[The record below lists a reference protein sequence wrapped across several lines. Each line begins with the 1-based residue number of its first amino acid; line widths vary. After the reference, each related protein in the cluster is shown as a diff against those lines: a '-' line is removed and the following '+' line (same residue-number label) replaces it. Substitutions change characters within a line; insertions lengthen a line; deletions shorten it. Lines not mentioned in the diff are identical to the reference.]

1 MSLLCAQAPVHSI
14 SSALCDSQLHATHRA
29 LSRFY
34 SDDGD
39 ICTGEETLED
49 VAPSWAYKQGDIVR
63 LELEFTDGEDR
74 GVLTFYKNGKEIP
87 QRFTGVEG
95 PVVAAVLMSDCQ
107 EGDCIELLDLQY
119 DPGENSGESALEDVT
134 DELHH
139 HMPVF
144 RVMDAFASFCRSH
157 IHFIDFQEEESKTSI
172 STAKKSLTKAM
183 VKLHKVT
190 DEMRCASCKSKKMKL
205 VSDLKAD
212 FQSKAT
218 SYIAEAETLV
228 EEGKLT
234 KSFKIFDMAIAMMQK
249 IEETGMLKE
258 VSSREC

>member
-1 MSLLCAQAPVHSI
+1 MCT
-14 SSALCDSQLHATHRA
+14 SSAP
-29 LSRFY
+29 SRFY

-49 VAPSWAYKQGDIVR
+49 VAPSWAYKQGDTVR
-63 LELEFTDGEDR
+63 LELEFTDGEDG

-119 DPGENSGESALEDVT
+119 DPGENLGESAPEDVT

-144 RVMDAFASFCRSH
+144 SVMDAFASFCRAH
-157 IHFIDFQEEESKTSI
+157 IHYINFQEDESKAPI
-172 STAKKSLTKAM
+172 STAKKALTNAM
-183 VKLHKVT
+183 VKLHKIT
-190 DEMRCASCKSKKMKL
+190 DKMRCSSCRSKKMKL
-205 VSDLKAD
+205 VSDLKSD
-212 FQSKAT
+212 FQEKAT
-218 SYIAEAETLV
+218 SYIAEAEKLV

-234 KSFKIFDMAIAMMQK
+234 KSFKIFDLAIAMMQK
-249 IEETGMLKE
+249 IEEAGMLKE
-258 VSSREC
+258 VS